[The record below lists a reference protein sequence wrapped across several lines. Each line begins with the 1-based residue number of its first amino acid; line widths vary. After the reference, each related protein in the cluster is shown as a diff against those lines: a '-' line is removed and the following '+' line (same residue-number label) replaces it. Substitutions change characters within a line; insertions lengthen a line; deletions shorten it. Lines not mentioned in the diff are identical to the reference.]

1 MRALVE
7 FGGRLPKKIY
17 NMVTREGS
25 ALAEDRQFDL
35 LVIGGGIN
43 GVGIARDVVGRGLSV
58 LLCEKDDLASHTSS
72 ASSKL
77 IHGGLRYL
85 EYYEFRLV
93 AKALAERE
101 VVLRSAPHIVWPL
114 RFVMPH
120 VSTLRPAWMIRM
132 GLFLYDHLDMGKRK
146 LLPGSQGVDL
156 RKHPAGAP
164 LVPELTKGFIYS
176 DAWVDDARLVVLNA
190 MDAAERGAD
199 IRTRTQC
206 VSARRDAD
214 HWLVTLRS
222 MIDGSESTVRARC
235 LVNASGP
242 WVATFLDDAV
252 RLKRH
257 LKIRQVKGS
266 HIVVPKLFDHEFAYI
281 FQNTDK
287 RIVFA
292 IPYEHDY
299 TLIGTTDLDYDDDP
313 ANVQITEDET
323 RYLCDLANRFF
334 QNKITPDDIVW
345 SYSGVRPLVDDDAD
359 DVSAVTRDYVLDL
372 DTDGAP
378 IISVF
383 GGKITTFRKLAEE
396 VVDKLAPVLGID
408 KPAWT
413 SSNAPFPG
421 GDIDNANFDGFLAEF
436 GRTHSW
442 LPADLAYRYARAYG
456 TRVNRLLAGASGL
469 DDLGEHFGGGLYAAE
484 VQYLVDNEWALTA
497 EDVLWRRS
505 KLGLHVDQETVSRLN
520 AWLEQG
526 SQNLNDTASLTG
538 AR

>member
-1 MRALVE
+1 M
-7 FGGRLPKKIY
+7 
-17 NMVTREGS
+17 
-25 ALAEDRQFDL
+25 AEDRQWDV

-43 GVGIARDVVGRGLSV
+43 GVGIARDLVGRGLSV
-58 LLCEKDDLASHTSS
+58 LLCEQDDLGSHTSS

-101 VVLRSAPHIVWPL
+101 VVLRAAPHIVRPL

-120 VSTLRPAWMIRM
+120 VPTLRPAWMIRI
-132 GLFLYDHLDMGKRK
+132 GLLLYDHLDMGKRK
-146 LLPGSQGVDL
+146 LLPGSEGVDL
-156 RKHPAGAP
+156 RNHPAGAP
-164 LVPELTKGFIYS
+164 LVSELTKGFMYS

-190 MDAAERGAD
+190 MDAAGRGAD
-199 IRTRTQC
+199 IRTRTRC
-206 VSARRDAD
+206 VSARRDGDQWRA
-214 HWLVTLRS
+214 TLRS
-222 MIDGSESTVRARC
+222 TIDGSESPVRARC

-242 WVATFLDDAV
+242 WVSAFLDDAI

-257 LKIRQVKGS
+257 LNIRQVKGS
-266 HIVVPKLFDHEFAYI
+266 HIVVPKLFDHEYAYI

-292 IPYEHDY
+292 IPYEHEY

-313 ANVQITEDET
+313 AAVEITEDET

-334 QNKITPDDIVW
+334 KNKITADDIVW

-359 DVSAVTRDYVLDL
+359 DVSAITRDYLLDL

-378 IISVF
+378 IMSIF

-396 VVDKLAPVLGID
+396 VVDKLTPVLGID

-413 SSNAPFPG
+413 SSHAPLPG
-421 GDIDNANFDGFLAEF
+421 GDIDNADFDGFLAEF
-436 GRTHSW
+436 RRAHAW
-442 LPADLAYRYARAYG
+442 LPSDLAQRYAHAYG
-456 TRVNRLLAGASGL
+456 TLAAELVGDAGGL
-469 DDLGEHFGGGLYAAE
+469 ADLGEDLGGGLYGAE
-484 VQYLVDNEWALTA
+484 VDYLVRREWARTA
-497 EDVLWRRS
+497 EDILWRRS
-505 KLGLHVDQETVSRLN
+505 KLGLHVSAGTVGRLE
-520 AWLEQG
+520 ARLSG
-526 SQNLNDTASLTG
+526 DRDPGVSAARASSS
-538 AR
+538 

>member
-1 MRALVE
+1 
-7 FGGRLPKKIY
+7 
-17 NMVTREGS
+17 
-25 ALAEDRQFDL
+25 LAEDRQWDV

-43 GVGIARDVVGRGLSV
+43 GVGIARDLVGRGLSV
-58 LLCEKDDLASHTSS
+58 LLCEQDDLGNHTSS

-101 VVLRSAPHIVWPL
+101 VVLRAAPHIVRPL

-120 VSTLRPAWMIRM
+120 VPTLRPAWMIRI
-132 GLFLYDHLDMGKRK
+132 GLLLYDHLDMGKRK
-146 LLPGSQGVDL
+146 LLPGSEGVDL
-156 RKHPAGAP
+156 RNHPAGAP
-164 LVPELTKGFIYS
+164 LVPELTKGFMYS

-190 MDAAERGAD
+190 MDAAGRGAD
-199 IRTRTQC
+199 IRTRTRC
-206 VSARRDAD
+206 VSARRAGDQWRA
-214 HWLVTLRS
+214 TLRS
-222 MIDGSESTVRARC
+222 TIDGSESPVRARC

-242 WVATFLDDAV
+242 WVSAFLDDAI

-257 LKIRQVKGS
+257 LNIRQVKGS
-266 HIVVPKLFDHEFAYI
+266 HIVVPKLFDHEYAYI

-292 IPYEHDY
+292 IPYEHEY

-313 ANVQITEDET
+313 AVVEITEDET

-334 QNKITPDDIVW
+334 RNKITADDIVW

-359 DVSAVTRDYVLDL
+359 DVSAVTRDYLLDL

-378 IISVF
+378 LMSIF

-396 VVDKLAPVLGID
+396 VVDKLTPVLGIG

-413 SSNAPFPG
+413 SSHAPLPG
-421 GDIDNANFDGFLAEF
+421 GDIDNADFNGFLTEF
-436 GRTHSW
+436 REAHSW
-442 LPADLAYRYARAYG
+442 LPSDLARRYAHAYG
-456 TRVNRLLAGASGL
+456 TLAAELVGDAGGL
-469 DDLGEHFGGGLYAAE
+469 ADLGEDLGGGLYGAE
-484 VQYLVDNEWALTA
+484 VDYLVRREWARTA
-497 EDVLWRRS
+497 EDILWRRS
-505 KLGLHVDQETVSRLN
+505 KLGLHVSEGTVGRLE
-520 AWLEQG
+520 ARL
-526 SQNLNDTASLTG
+526 SG
-538 AR
+538 ARGVSAARVSTS

>member
-1 MRALVE
+1 M
-7 FGGRLPKKIY
+7 
-17 NMVTREGS
+17 
-25 ALAEDRQFDL
+25 AEDRQWDV

-43 GVGIARDVVGRGLSV
+43 GVGIARDFVGRGLSV
-58 LLCEKDDLASHTSS
+58 LLCEQDDLASHTSS

-101 VVLRSAPHIVWPL
+101 VVLRAAPHIVRPL

-120 VSTLRPAWMIRM
+120 VPTLRPAWMIRI
-132 GLFLYDHLDMGKRK
+132 GLLLYDHLDMGKRK
-146 LLPGSQGVDL
+146 LLPGSGGVDL
-156 RKHPAGAP
+156 RNHPAGAP
-164 LVPELTKGFIYS
+164 LVSELTKGFMYS

-199 IRTRTQC
+199 IRTRTRC
-206 VSARRDAD
+206 VAARRNGD
-214 HWLVTLRS
+214 HWRATLRS
-222 MIDGSESTVRARC
+222 TSDGSESEIRARC

-242 WVATFLDDAV
+242 WVSAFLDDAV

-257 LKIRQVKGS
+257 LNIRQVKGS
-266 HIVVPKLFDHEFAYI
+266 HIVVPQLFDHEYAYI

-292 IPYEHDY
+292 IPYEHEY

-313 ANVQITEDET
+313 AAVEITEDET

-334 QNKITPDDIVW
+334 RNKITADDIVW

-359 DVSAVTRDYVLDL
+359 DVSAITRDYLLDL

-378 IISVF
+378 LMSIF

-396 VVDKLAPVLGID
+396 VVDKLTPVLGID

-413 SSNAPFPG
+413 SSHAPLPG
-421 GDIDNANFDGFLAEF
+421 GDIENADFPGFLAEF
-436 GRTHSW
+436 REEHPW
-442 LPADLAYRYARAYG
+442 LPSDLAERYAHAYG
-456 TRVNRLLAGASGL
+456 TLAKELVGAAGGVA
-469 DDLGEHFGGGLYAAE
+469 DLGEDLGGGLYGAE
-484 VQYLVDNEWALTA
+484 VDYLMRREWACTA
-497 EDVLWRRS
+497 EDILWRRS
-505 KLGLHVDQETVSRLN
+505 KLGLHVSEGTVGRLE
-520 AWLEQG
+520 ARLSG
-526 SQNLNDTASLTG
+526 DRGTSVARASTS
-538 AR
+538 

>member
-1 MRALVE
+1 
-7 FGGRLPKKIY
+7 
-17 NMVTREGS
+17 
-25 ALAEDRQFDL
+25 LAEDRQWDV

-43 GVGIARDVVGRGLSV
+43 GVGIARDLVGRGLSV
-58 LLCEKDDLASHTSS
+58 LLCEQDDLASHTSS

-101 VVLRSAPHIVWPL
+101 VVLRAAPHIVRPL

-120 VSTLRPAWMIRM
+120 VPTLRPAWMIRI
-132 GLFLYDHLDMGKRK
+132 GLLLYDHLDMGKRK
-146 LLPGSQGVDL
+146 LLPGSQGIDL
-156 RKHPAGAP
+156 QNHPTGAP
-164 LVPELTKGFIYS
+164 LVSGLTKGFMYS

-199 IRTRTQC
+199 IRTRTRC
-206 VSARRDAD
+206 VAARRDGD
-214 HWLVTLRS
+214 HWRATLRS
-222 MIDGSESTVRARC
+222 TSDGSESSIRARC

-242 WVATFLDDAV
+242 WVSVFLDDAV

-257 LKIRQVKGS
+257 LNIRQVKGS
-266 HIVVPKLFDHEFAYI
+266 HIVVPKLFDHAYAYI

-292 IPYEHDY
+292 IPYEHEY

-313 ANVQITEDET
+313 AVVEITEDET

-334 QNKITPDDIVW
+334 KNKITAADIVW

-359 DVSAVTRDYVLDL
+359 DVSAVTRDYLLDL

-378 IISVF
+378 LMSIF

-413 SSNAPFPG
+413 SSHAPLPG
-421 GDIDNANFDGFLAEF
+421 GDIDNADFNGFLTEF
-436 GRTHSW
+436 RQAHSW
-442 LPADLAYRYARAYG
+442 LPSDLARRYAHAYG
-456 TRVNRLLAGASGL
+456 TLAAELVGDAGGL
-469 DDLGEHFGGGLYAAE
+469 ADLGEDLGGGLYGAE
-484 VQYLVDNEWALTA
+484 VDYLVRREWARTA
-497 EDVLWRRS
+497 EDILWRRS
-505 KLGLHVDQETVSRLN
+505 KLGLHVSEGTVGRLE
-520 AWLEQG
+520 ARI
-526 SQNLNDTASLTG
+526 SG
-538 AR
+538 ARGVSAARASTS

>member
-1 MRALVE
+1 
-7 FGGRLPKKIY
+7 
-17 NMVTREGS
+17 
-25 ALAEDRQFDL
+25 LAEDRQLDV

-43 GVGIARDVVGRGLSV
+43 GVGIARDLVGRGLSV
-58 LLCEKDDLASHTSS
+58 LLCEQDDLASHTSS

-101 VVLRSAPHIVWPL
+101 VVLRAAPHIVKPL

-120 VSTLRPAWMIRM
+120 VPTLRPAWMIRI
-132 GLFLYDHLDMGKRK
+132 GLLLYDHLDMGKRK
-146 LLPGSQGVDL
+146 LLPGSRGVDL
-156 RKHPAGAP
+156 REHTAGAP
-164 LVPELTKGFIYS
+164 LISELTKGFMYS

-199 IRTRTQC
+199 IRTRTEC
-206 VSARRDAD
+206 VAARRDGDQWEA
-214 HWLVTLRS
+214 TLRS
-222 MIDGSESTVRARC
+222 TIDGSDSSVRARC
-235 LVNASGP
+235 IVNASGP
-242 WVATFLDDAV
+242 WVSAFLDEAV

-266 HIVVPKLFDHEFAYI
+266 HIVVPKLFDHGYAYI

-299 TLIGTTDLDYDDDP
+299 TLIGTTDLDYDDDL
-313 ANVQITEDET
+313 ATVEITEDET

-334 QNKITPDDIVW
+334 QNKIAPGDIVW

-378 IISVF
+378 ILSVF

-396 VVDKLAPVLGID
+396 VSDKLTPVLGIG

-413 SSNAPFPG
+413 SSHAPLPG
-421 GDIDNANFDGFLAEF
+421 GDIENADFDGFLSGFRRAYP
-436 GRTHSW
+436 W
-442 LPADLAYRYARAYG
+442 LPSDLAQRYARAYG
-456 TRVNRLLAGASGL
+456 TLAKELVGDAGDVAGL
-469 DDLGEHFGGGLYAAE
+469 GEDLGDGLYGAE
-484 VQYLVDNEWALTA
+484 VDYLVRREWAHTA
-497 EDVLWRRS
+497 EDILWRRS
-505 KLGLHVDQETVSRLN
+505 KLGLHVSKQTADRL
-520 AWLEQG
+520 AARLLG
-526 SQNLNDTASLTG
+526 DRGVTARKASTT
-538 AR
+538 

>member
-1 MRALVE
+1 
-7 FGGRLPKKIY
+7 
-17 NMVTREGS
+17 
-25 ALAEDRQFDL
+25 LAEDRQWDV

-43 GVGIARDVVGRGLSV
+43 GVGIARDLVGRGLSV
-58 LLCEKDDLASHTSS
+58 LLCEQDDLASHTSS

-93 AKALAERE
+93 SKALAERE
-101 VVLRSAPHIVWPL
+101 VVLRAAPHIVRPL

-120 VSTLRPAWMIRM
+120 VPTLRPAWMIRI
-132 GLFLYDHLDMGKRK
+132 GLLLYDHLDMGKRK
-146 LLPGSQGVDL
+146 LLPGSRGVDL
-156 RKHPAGAP
+156 RNHPTGAP
-164 LVPELTKGFIYS
+164 LVSELTKGFMYS

-206 VSARRDAD
+206 VSARRDGD
-214 HWLVTLRS
+214 HWRATLRS
-222 MIDGSESTVRARC
+222 TSDGSESSIRARC

-242 WVATFLDDAV
+242 WVSSFLDDAV

-257 LKIRQVKGS
+257 LNIRQVKGS
-266 HIVVPKLFDHEFAYI
+266 HIVVPKLFDHEYAYI

-292 IPYEHDY
+292 IPYEHEY

-313 ANVQITEDET
+313 AAVEITEAET

-334 QNKITPDDIVW
+334 RNKITADDIVW

-359 DVSAVTRDYVLDL
+359 DVSAVTRDYLLDL

-378 IISVF
+378 LMSIF

-396 VVDKLAPVLGID
+396 VVDKLIPVLGID

-413 SSNAPFPG
+413 SSHAPLPG
-421 GDIDNANFDGFLAEF
+421 GDIDNADFDGFLAEL
-436 GRTHSW
+436 RETYSW
-442 LPADLAYRYARAYG
+442 LPADLAERYARAYG
-456 TRVNRLLAGASGL
+456 TLAKELIGTAGAL
-469 DDLGEHFGGGLYAAE
+469 AELGEDLGGGLYGAE
-484 VQYLVDNEWALTA
+484 IDYLMRREWALTA
-497 EDVLWRRS
+497 EDILWRRS
-505 KLGLHVDQETVSRLN
+505 KLGLHVSEGTVSRLEARLSGTN
-520 AWLEQG
+520 G
-526 SQNLNDTASLTG
+526 ASV
-538 AR
+538 ARASTS